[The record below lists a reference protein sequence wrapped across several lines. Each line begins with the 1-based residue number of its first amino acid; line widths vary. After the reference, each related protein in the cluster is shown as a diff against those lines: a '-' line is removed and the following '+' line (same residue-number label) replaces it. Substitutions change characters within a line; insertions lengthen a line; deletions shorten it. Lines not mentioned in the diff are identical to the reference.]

1 MAKVFLSLEISV
13 KTTFT
18 EENIN
23 KLKSN
28 NIPFEEDSGEIYL
41 INKKVY
47 DSGANLRSRVYDKP
61 YALADENKPSW
72 VNVNC
77 N

>member
-41 INKKVY
+41 IK
-47 DSGANLRSRVYDKP
+47 
-61 YALADENKPSW
+61 
-72 VNVNC
+72 
-77 N
+77 